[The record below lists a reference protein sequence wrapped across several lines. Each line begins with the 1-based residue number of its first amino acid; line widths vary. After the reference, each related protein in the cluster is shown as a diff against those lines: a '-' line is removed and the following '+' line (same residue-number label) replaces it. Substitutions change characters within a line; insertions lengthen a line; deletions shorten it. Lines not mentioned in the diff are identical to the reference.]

1 MRLELLPEAD
11 ADIDGALAWY
21 FEEDPELAA
30 RFAIEIERVFDR
42 IVENPAA
49 WTTLEPGIRRAL
61 LHGFPYAVIYRV
73 EPERLLIVTVTHQ
86 HRDPGHWRGRAG
98 R

>member
-30 RFAIEIERVFDR
+30 RFAIEVERVFDR
-42 IVENPAA
+42 IIENPMA
-49 WTTLEPGIRRAL
+49 PG
-61 LHGFPYAVIYRV
+61 
-73 EPERLLIVTVTHQ
+73 
-86 HRDPGHWRGRAG
+86 
-98 R
+98 